1 MFLRSRDLPRHD
13 REKKTTGEE
22 AMTRILFLLL
32 AAGSIV
38 SAQDAPQY
46 TSDGM
51 MRLPANY
58 REWTF
63 LSSGLAMTY
72 GPAGQT
78 NAQGNPR
85 FDNVFASPAAYKS
98 FLKTGTWPDK
108 TMLILEVRD
117 SDSHVSINNGGR
129 VQTGLAAI
137 EVHVKD
143 NARFKGGWAFFAFGK
158 EDKAKLIPTSANCY
172 SCHEQHGSVD
182 TTFVQFY
189 PTLIDI
195 AKHKGTLKP

>member
-1 MFLRSRDLPRHD
+1 MLGRIVFL
-13 REKKTTGEE
+13 
-22 AMTRILFLLL
+22 I
-32 AAGSIV
+32 AAAASIAG
-38 SAQDAPQY
+38 AQDDPQY
-46 TSDGM
+46 TNDGM

-58 REWTF
+58 REWVF
-63 LSSGLAMTY
+63 LSSGLGMTY

-85 FDNVFASPAAYKS
+85 FDNVFVSPSAYKS

-108 TMLILEVRD
+108 TSMILEIRD

-129 VQTGLAAI
+129 VQTSLAAI

-143 NARFKGGWAFFAFGK
+143 TRRFKGGWAFFAF
-158 EDKAKLIPTSANCY
+158 DKSDIAKLIPASANCY
-172 SCHEQHGSVD
+172 SCHAEHGAVD

-189 PTLIDI
+189 PTLIEI
-195 AKHKGTLKP
+195 AKQKGTLKP

>member
-1 MFLRSRDLPRHD
+1 MIL
-13 REKKTTGEE
+13 K
-22 AMTRILFLLL
+22 RIFLLM
-32 AAGSIV
+32 AAV
-38 SAQDAPQY
+38 SMLGAQDDPQY
-46 TSDGM
+46 TNDGM

-58 REWTF
+58 REWVF

-85 FDNVFASPAAYKS
+85 FDNVFVSPAAYKS

-108 TMLILEVRD
+108 TTMVLEIRD
-117 SDSHVSINNGGR
+117 SDSHVSINTGGR
-129 VQTGLAAI
+129 VQTSLAAI

-143 NARFKGGWAFFAFGK
+143 MARFKGGWAFFGFDK
-158 EDKAKLIPTSANCY
+158 SDKAKLIPASANCY
-172 SCHEQHGSVD
+172 SCHAEHGAVD

-195 AKHKGTLKP
+195 AKQKGTLKP

>member
-1 MFLRSRDLPRHD
+1 MILRRMFFL
-13 REKKTTGEE
+13 
-22 AMTRILFLLL
+22 ILS
-32 AAGSIV
+32 AAAIL
-38 SAQDAPQY
+38 SAQDDPQY
-46 TSDGM
+46 TADGL
-51 MRLPANY
+51 MRLPAHY
-58 REWTF
+58 REWIF

-85 FDNVFASPAAYKS
+85 FDNVFVSPAAYKS

-108 TMLILEVRD
+108 TVMILEVRD

-143 NARFKGGWAFFAFGK
+143 TAKFKGGWAFFAFEK
-158 EDKAKLIPTSANCY
+158 SETAKLIPTSASCY

-189 PTLIDI
+189 PTLIDT
-195 AKHKGTLKP
+195 AKQKGTFKP

>member
-1 MFLRSRDLPRHD
+1 VK
-13 REKKTTGEE
+13 E
-22 AMTRILFLLL
+22 LLL
-32 AAGSIV
+32 LLGCASMV
-38 SAQDAPQY
+38 WAQDDPQY
-46 TSDGM
+46 TKDGAM
-51 MRLPANY
+51 KMPAGY
-58 REWTF
+58 REWVF

-85 FDNVFASPAAYKS
+85 FDNVFVSPAAYKA
-98 FLKTGTWPDK
+98 FLKTGAWPDK
-108 TMLILEVRD
+108 TVMVLEVRD

-129 VQTGLAAI
+129 VQAGLAAI

-143 NARFKGGWAFFAFGK
+143 TARFQGGWGFFGFGQ
-158 EDKAKLIPTSANCY
+158 EDTAKLIPATANCY

-189 PTLIDI
+189 PTLIEI
-195 AKHKGTLKP
+195 ARQKGTFKP

>member
-1 MFLRSRDLPRHD
+1 MKP
-13 REKKTTGEE
+13 
-22 AMTRILFLLL
+22 ILLL
-32 AAGSIV
+32 ILVAVAAL

-46 TSDGM
+46 TSDGQ
-51 MRLPANY
+51 MRLPAHY
-58 REWTF
+58 REWVF

-85 FDNVFASPAAYKS
+85 FDNVFVSPAAYKG
-98 FLKTGTWPDK
+98 FLKTGVWPDK
-108 TMLILEVRD
+108 TVMVLEIRD
-117 SDSHVSINNGGR
+117 SGSDVSINTGGH
-129 VQTGLAAI
+129 VQMGLAAI

-143 NARFKGGWAFFAFGK
+143 SAKFKGGWGFYGF
-158 EDKAKLIPTSANCY
+158 DKSDTAKLIPTTATCY

-189 PTLIDI
+189 PTLIDV
-195 AKHKGTLKP
+195 AKQKGTFKP

>member
-1 MFLRSRDLPRHD
+1 MIVKRIFFLVFAAS
-13 REKKTTGEE
+13 
-22 AMTRILFLLL
+22 IL
-32 AAGSIV
+32 
-38 SAQDAPQY
+38 SAQDDPQY

-51 MRLPANY
+51 MRMPAHY
-58 REWTF
+58 REWIF

-85 FDNVFASPAAYKS
+85 FDNVFVSPASYKS

-108 TMLILEVRD
+108 TVMVLEVRD
-117 SDSHVSINNGGR
+117 SDSHVSINTGGQ

-143 NARFKGGWAFFAFGK
+143 TARFKGGWAFFAFGK
-158 EDKAKLIPTSANCY
+158 SDTAKLIPTSANCY

-189 PTLIDI
+189 PTLIDV
-195 AKHKGTLKP
+195 AKQKGTFKP

>member
-1 MFLRSRDLPRHD
+1 MRL
-13 REKKTTGEE
+13 T
-22 AMTRILFLLL
+22 FLLAFSAL
-32 AAGSIV
+32 AFS
-38 SAQDAPQY
+38 QDALQY
-46 TSDGM
+46 TSDGS
-51 MRLPANY
+51 MRFPANY
-58 REWTF
+58 REWVF

-78 NAQGNPR
+78 DGQGNPN
-85 FDNVFASPAAYKS
+85 FDNVFVNPTAYKS
-98 FLKTGTWPDK
+98 FLKTGAWPDK
-108 TMLILEVRD
+108 TVLVLEVRR

-129 VQTGLAAI
+129 VQTEVAAV

-143 NARFKGGWAFFAFGK
+143 AKLPGGWGFYGFGK
-158 EDKAKLIPTSANCY
+158 SDTAKLIPTTTNCY

-195 AKHKGTLKP
+195 AKQKGTSRIEKAK

>member
-1 MFLRSRDLPRHD
+1 MKP
-13 REKKTTGEE
+13 
-22 AMTRILFLLL
+22 ILFLILG
-32 AAGSIV
+32 AAAML

-51 MRLPANY
+51 MRMPTQY
-58 REWTF
+58 REWIF

-85 FDNVFASPAAYKS
+85 FDNVFVSPAAYKS

-108 TMLILEVRD
+108 TVMVLEVRD
-117 SDSHVSINNGGR
+117 SDSHVSINTGGQ

-143 NARFKGGWAFFAFGK
+143 SSRFKGGWAFFGFGK
-158 EDKAKLIPTSANCY
+158 EDTAKLVPTTANCY

-189 PTLIDI
+189 PTLIDV
-195 AKHKGTLKP
+195 AKQKGTFKP

>member
-1 MFLRSRDLPRHD
+1 ML
-13 REKKTTGEE
+13 G
-22 AMTRILFLLL
+22 
-32 AAGSIV
+32 
-38 SAQDAPQY
+38 AQDPEY
-46 TSDGM
+46 TADGE

-58 REWTF
+58 REWIF

-108 TMLILEVRD
+108 TILVLEVRD
-117 SDSHVSINNGGR
+117 SDSHVSINTGGR
-129 VQTGLAAI
+129 VQTGVAAV

-143 NARFKGGWAFFAFGK
+143 AARGGWVFFAFGK
-158 EDKAKLIPTSANCY
+158 SDTAKLIPTTANCY
-172 SCHEQHGSVD
+172 SCHDEHGSVD
-182 TTFVQFY
+182 STFVQFY
-189 PTLIDI
+189 PTLIDV
-195 AKHKGTLKP
+195 AKQKGTLKQ

>member
-1 MFLRSRDLPRHD
+1 LKRL
-13 REKKTTGEE
+13 
-22 AMTRILFLLL
+22 LFLT
-32 AAGSIV
+32 AAIV
-38 SAQDAPQY
+38 STLSAQDDPQY
-46 TSDGM
+46 TKDGQ

-58 REWTF
+58 REWVF
-63 LSSGLAMTY
+63 LSSGLGMTY

-85 FDNVFASPAAYKS
+85 FDNVFVSPAAYKG
-98 FLKTGTWPDK
+98 FLKTGVWPDK
-108 TMLILEVRD
+108 TVMVLEIRD

-129 VQTGLAAI
+129 VQTNLSAI

-143 NARFKGGWAFFAFGK
+143 AKKGGWAFFGF
-158 EDKAKLIPTSANCY
+158 DKSDTAKLIPTSASCY

-189 PTLIDI
+189 PTLIDV
-195 AKHKGTLKP
+195 AKQKGTFKP

>member
-1 MFLRSRDLPRHD
+1 MKIF
-13 REKKTTGEE
+13 
-22 AMTRILFLLL
+22 FLL
-32 AAGSIV
+32 AAASIL
-38 SAQDAPQY
+38 SAQDDAQY

-58 REWTF
+58 REWVF

-85 FDNVFASPAAYKS
+85 FDNVFVSPAAYKG
-98 FLKTGTWPDK
+98 FLKTGSWPEK
-108 TMLILEVRD
+108 TIMVLEIRD
-117 SDSHVSINNGGR
+117 SDSHVSINKDGR
-129 VQTGLAAI
+129 VQTGLTAV

-143 NARFKGGWAFFAFGK
+143 SSRFKGGWAFFGF
-158 EDKAKLIPTSANCY
+158 DKSDTTKLIPATANCY
-172 SCHEQHGSVD
+172 SCHAEHGAVD

-189 PTLIDI
+189 PTLIDV
-195 AKHKGTLKP
+195 AKQKGTFRAVR

>member
-1 MFLRSRDLPRHD
+1 MPL
-13 REKKTTGEE
+13 
-22 AMTRILFLLL
+22 
-32 AAGSIV
+32 
-38 SAQDAPQY
+38 SAQDAAQY
-46 TSDGM
+46 TSDGQM
-51 MRLPANY
+51 KLPANY

-78 NAQGNPR
+78 NEQGNPR
-85 FDNVFASPAAYKS
+85 FDNVFVNPSAYKS

-108 TMLILEVRD
+108 TVMVLEVRD

-129 VQTGLAAI
+129 VQTNLAAI

-143 NARFKGGWAFFAFGK
+143 TARFKDGWAFFGFNK
-158 EDKAKLIPTSANCY
+158 SDTAKLIPTTANCY
-172 SCHEQHGSVD
+172 SCHSEHGSVD

-189 PTLIDI
+189 PTLIDV
-195 AKHKGTLKP
+195 AKQKGTFKK